1 MTTKPTLAM
10 TRIGQAGWLMLALR
24 KKVQL
29 SHVVYL
35 ILTLDRFTNYE
46 TTHSDV
52 AAEEVGF
59 ANQPT
64 DAGKHAEKHAGKQK

>member
-1 MTTKPTLAM
+1 M

-52 AAEEVGF
+52 AAEEAGSCKP
-59 ANQPT
+59 AN
-64 DAGKHAEKHAGKQK
+64 